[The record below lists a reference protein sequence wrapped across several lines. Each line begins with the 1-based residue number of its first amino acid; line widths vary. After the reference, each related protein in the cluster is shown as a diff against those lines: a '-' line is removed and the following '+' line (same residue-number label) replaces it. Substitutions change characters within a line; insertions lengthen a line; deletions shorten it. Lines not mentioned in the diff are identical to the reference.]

1 MNEASLIAYKAFDEN
16 MQCRG
21 FQYAEGE
28 TYVHKGEIEMCGAG
42 FHACENPLDTLN
54 YYPLIGSRF
63 ALVEYTGEVTRKDEG
78 DSKVCG
84 GSITIKAEVKFGD
97 LIGRAVDYI
106 TGKAKPATS
115 GNRSPAATSG
125 HRSPAAT
132 SGDYSHAATSGNRSH
147 AATSGYRSHAATSGD
162 CSPAEAKGKNSAA
175 AAIGRRARARAGKT
189 GGIALAEYDSSGN
202 LVAMFAS
209 LVGQNGIK
217 PDTWYQLVNGK
228 PVKVAP

>member
-132 SGDYSHAATSGNRSH
+132 SGD
-147 AATSGYRSHAATSGD
+147 